1 MSAALKIYRDLIEA
15 QGLLITGLR
24 EEIDVLRRILTL
36 YKERKDDVDTL
47 KAQLAELVGDV
58 NRLEYRLMEGT

>member
-1 MSAALKIYRDLIEA
+1 MSNPAEVYRDLIEA
-15 QGLLITGLR
+15 QGLLIAGLR

-36 YKERKDDVDTL
+36 YQEQKDNVDAL

-58 NRLEYRLMEGT
+58 NRLEYRLMEDR